1 MQKIMIHNF
10 KSGKLRVLPLTI
22 VLATTILGL
31 GGIIAYSPGQFS
43 PSEVEPTPEASIP
56 EIKTVTALGRL
67 EPSGEIIQVSVS
79 SSAEGNRIEELL
91 VREGEKINKG
101 QVIAVLDSR
110 DRAEAALIQAEARV
124 IVAQANLARV
134 KAGAQ
139 TGEIEAQQATIARL
153 QAERS
158 NNIAAQNAMV
168 SRMEAELRNAQIEY
182 QRYQQLHN
190 QGAISASERDNK
202 LLILETA
209 KEQLAEAKANLS
221 RIYTAQQKQITEA
234 KATLNK
240 IAEVRP
246 VDVEVAAAEV
256 KEAQA
261 AAATAKADLERTYI
275 KSPQAGT
282 ITKILTRP
290 GEVVSSDTGIVRIGQ
305 INQMYAIAEVY
316 ESDIGKVKLGQK
328 ATVTS
333 SAVSGELT
341 GRVEHIGLEI
351 ERQQV
356 VNTDPTANID
366 AKIVEVEVML
376 DEESS
381 QKVAGLTNLLVNVR
395 IDISEEVGVQGL
407 RPSSK

>member
-1 MQKIMIHNF
+1 MQKITIHDF
-10 KSGKLRVLPLTI
+10 KSGKLRVLPLTMVI
-22 VLATTILGL
+22 ATTIIGI
-31 GGIIAYSPGQFS
+31 GGIIAYSPKQFS
-43 PSEVEPTPEASIP
+43 PSEVEQTPEASIP

-79 SSAEGNRIEELL
+79 SSAEGNKIEELL
-91 VREGEKINKG
+91 VREGEAVNRG

-110 DRAEAALIQAEARV
+110 DRAEAALRQAEARV

-139 TGEIEAQQATIARL
+139 TGEIEAQRATIARL
-153 QAERS
+153 EAERS

-182 QRYQQLHN
+182 QRYQQLHS
-190 QGAISASERDNK
+190 QGAISASEKDNK

-221 RIYTAQQKQITEA
+221 RIYTAQQKQIIEA
-234 KATLNK
+234 KATLDK

-246 VDVEVAAAEV
+246 VDVEVATAEV
-256 KEAQA
+256 REAQTA
-261 AAATAKADLERTYI
+261 VATAQADLDRAYI

-290 GEVVSSDTGIVRIGQ
+290 GEVVSSEEGIVRIGQ
-305 INQMYAIAEVY
+305 TSQMYAIAEVY

-333 SAVSGELT
+333 SAISEELT
-341 GRVEHIGLEI
+341 GTVEHIGLEI
-351 ERQQV
+351 ERQEV

-366 AKIVEVEVML
+366 AKVVEVEVML
-376 DEESS
+376 DKESS

-395 IDISEEVGVQGL
+395 IDISGEVGAQGL
-407 RPSSK
+407 RPSSE

>member
-1 MQKIMIHNF
+1 MIHNF

-31 GGIIAYSPGQFS
+31 GGIIAYSPEQFS

-110 DRAEAALIQAEARV
+110 DRAEAALRQAEARI

-221 RIYTAQQKQITEA
+221 GIYTAQQKQITEA

-246 VDVEVAAAEV
+246 VDIEVAAAEV

-261 AAATAKADLERTYI
+261 AAATAKADLDRTYI

-395 IDISEEVGVQGL
+395 IDISGEVGVQGL